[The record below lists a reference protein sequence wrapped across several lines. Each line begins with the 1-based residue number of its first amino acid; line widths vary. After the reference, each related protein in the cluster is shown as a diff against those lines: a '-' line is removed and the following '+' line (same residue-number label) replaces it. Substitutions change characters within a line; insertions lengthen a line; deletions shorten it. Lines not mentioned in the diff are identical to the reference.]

1 MFRSLML
8 VAGVVSAITLA
19 TGASAQGSVD
29 RGQALI
35 QRNCAMCHAIGPT
48 GTSPHNGA
56 PPFRTLSQR
65 YPLEMLEEAL
75 AEGMLT
81 GHPAMP
87 EFRFAPRQI
96 DDIIAYLRSVQSA
109 KNVLFNPSLPATG
122 NVAADFKDGN

>member
-1 MFRSLML
+1 MSKSRLL
-8 VAGVVSAITLA
+8 IAGVLA
-19 TGASAQGSVD
+19 ALSFAAQASAQGSVG

-48 GTSPHNGA
+48 GQSKYKGA

-87 EFRFAPRQI
+87 EFKFSPRQI
-96 DDIIAYLRSVQSA
+96 DDIIAYLRSVQGARQTSYIPA
-109 KNVLFNPSLPATG
+109 LPDATRST
-122 NVAADFKDGN
+122 VALKTGK

>member
-1 MFRSLML
+1 MPRPSLL
-8 VAGVVSAITLA
+8 IAGILA
-19 TGASAQGSVD
+19 ALSFSFGAASGASAQGSIG
-29 RGQALI
+29 RGQALV

-48 GTSPHNGA
+48 GASKYKGA

-87 EFRFAPRQI
+87 EFKFQPRQI
-96 DDIIAYLRSVQSA
+96 DDIIAYLRSVQEA
-109 KNVLFNPSLPATG
+109 RRAAFRPLTAGKPAYSPL
-122 NVAADFKDGN
+122 